1 MAALGGNTFLVRSK
15 NGPYLKH
22 TVRYEGDTPATV
34 EFSGVNAYTAGRRT
48 SRLAP
53 PDAVGSPGRPKIPSR
68 YIKNDQE
75 AAELW
80 ERRRDARDTNVE
92 AAWDQL
98 TGKDRS
104 PFTEASS
111 SSSSPR
117 QQQQHHYWIAAM
129 FLNRSR
135 NVMASVTRAK
145 QPQGGR
151 QIVGLFDRYV
161 EQRVA
166 IFAGKEAVEP
176 LIEQL
181 TATAELVART
191 LLTAA
196 DVLTAWTTVFARDIS
211 RRDWKR
217 NTFKTNHEWFF
228 ENADAS
234 DLVTEYRSIYEEIMG
249 VGGFHLKE
257 RSEDTRDSNAIRAL
271 VVSFLDNSIY
281 APDAASWYRILGDP
295 TAMRRTGDTMDT
307 RAPLLHTVIHH
318 LELKALVAYLFRS
331 EDHAEERERVTA
343 AAREFSTDASLFS
356 RHRQASR
363 GGDEDPL
370 TVDYI
375 ETILAQVHGLFFDRL
390 WSRPE
395 LWSAQKV
402 RLEGSEDFSDVDMAR
417 ILERLRKATVPA
429 RMTAVQ
435 LHDARAALQG
445 AKEKAE
451 WWTNQYYAKD
461 TVIPLAT
468 LEKTSTRRNRE
479 AAPFLKLYR
488 RYPELLFWSAFPEG
502 VYLRLDGYNWKESP
516 ANLGLWSYQVG
527 PVAAWAQQK
536 NRGLRSDDPNLQH
549 IPIMDWEAVNEL
561 FVRASEEASRTLL
574 RIVQLFLGDDETVLG
589 PVEDIFE
596 DTGTY
601 DPVLKEFPVIPEWIR
616 ELSGA
621 IDKAEDTLFYL
632 KHASRADE
640 GTRLAAF
647 RALMFAAKAAAT
659 TYNLILANLEVT
671 RNADGTATVV
681 SRDHHLRS
689 RPAYATVDPVFY
701 RRLFQLLET
710 YRFRIAAL
718 LNFVLTSSATTTDLS
733 ADDTY
738 ALKEAL
744 AENRS
749 AADTS
754 DFGRFMIASAGAA

>member
-1 MAALGGNTFLVRSK
+1 MAALGGNTFLVRPK
-15 NGPYLKH
+15 NGPFLKH
-22 TVRYEGDTPATV
+22 TVRYEGDAPATV

-53 PDAVGSPGRPKIPSR
+53 PDAVGSPGRPKISSR

-92 AAWDQL
+92 AAWEQL
-98 TGKDRS
+98 TGKDGS
-104 PFTEASS
+104 PFTETPSQ
-111 SSSSPR
+111 R
-117 QQQQHHYWIAAM
+117 QQQHHYWIAAT

-135 NVMASVTRAK
+135 NVMASITRAK

-161 EQRVA
+161 EQRIA
-166 IFAGKEAVEP
+166 IFAGEEAVEP

-181 TATAELVART
+181 TTTAELVART

-217 NTFKTNHEWFF
+217 NTFRTNHEWFF
-228 ENADAS
+228 EHADTS

-249 VGGFHLKE
+249 VGGFHLEK
-257 RSEDTRDSNAIRAL
+257 RSKDTRDSNAIRAL
-271 VVSFLDNSIY
+271 VVSFLNNSIY

-295 TAMRRTGDTMDT
+295 TAMRRTGDTMET
-307 RAPLLHTVIHH
+307 RAPLLHTVLHH
-318 LELKALVAYLFRS
+318 LELKALVTYLFRS
-331 EDHAEERERVTA
+331 EDHTAEQERVTA

-356 RHRQASR
+356 RHRAASHSD
-363 GGDEDPL
+363 DEDPL

-375 ETILAQVHGLFFDRL
+375 ETVLAQIHGLFFDRL

-417 ILERLRKATVPA
+417 ILEGLRKATVPEK
-429 RMTAVQ
+429 MTAAK
-435 LHDARAALQG
+435 LHDARTALQG
-445 AKEKAE
+445 AAEEKEE
-451 WWTNQYYAKD
+451 WWRDQYYAKD

-468 LEKTSTRRNRE
+468 LEKTHTRRNRE
-479 AAPFLKLYR
+479 TAPFLKLYR

-502 VYLRLDGYNWKESP
+502 VYLRLDGYNWKESST
-516 ANLGLWSYQVG
+516 NLGLWSYQVG

-549 IPIMDWEAVNEL
+549 IPVMDWEAVNAL

-574 RIVQLFLGDDETVLG
+574 RIVQLFLEDETSLG

-616 ELSGA
+616 ELSTT

-632 KHASRADE
+632 KHASSGDE

-647 RALMFAAKAAAT
+647 RALMFATKAAAT
-659 TYNLILANLEVT
+659 TYDLILANLEVT
-671 RNADGTATVV
+671 RNADGTTTVA
-681 SRDHHLRS
+681 SRDHRLRS
-689 RPAYATVDPVFY
+689 RSSYATVDPVFY
-701 RRLFQLLET
+701 RRLFQLLEA
-710 YRFRIAAL
+710 YRSRIAGL
-718 LNFVLTSSATTTDLS
+718 LNFILTSSATVADLS

-738 ALKEAL
+738 ALKAAL
-744 AENRS
+744 VENRS